1 MQYFKFYLAQ
11 SISEV
16 GKVTLKSY
24 SAEAFNAEKKI
35 VAMKRLTILK
45 IEAFNAS
52 SLHRFIDSSLSTL
65 HKSPENK
72 AKLSQHICKGK
83 EDDIFQLC
91 YGKKNFLGNCQ

>member
-1 MQYFKFYLAQ
+1 LAQ

-16 GKVTLKSY
+16 VKVTLKSN

-52 SLHRFIDSSLSTL
+52 SLHRFIAVNTT
-65 HKSPENK
+65 
-72 AKLSQHICKGK
+72 
-83 EDDIFQLC
+83 
-91 YGKKNFLGNCQ
+91 